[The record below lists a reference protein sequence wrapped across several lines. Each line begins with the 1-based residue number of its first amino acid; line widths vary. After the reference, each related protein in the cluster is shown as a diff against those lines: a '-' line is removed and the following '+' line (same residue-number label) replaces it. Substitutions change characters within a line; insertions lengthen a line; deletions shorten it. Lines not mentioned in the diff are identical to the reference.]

1 MMLLIQH
8 GHKEV
13 RVAQMVFLV
22 ERETLYDN
30 VRVHAEL
37 FDHRSNLFARNDSLF
52 VDVCLLEHFDFWTE
66 FRLDVVNKDLCQF
79 FF

>member
-13 RVAQMVFLV
+13 RVAQFVVVV

-30 VRVHAEL
+30 FRVHAEL
-37 FDHRSNLFARNDSLF
+37 FDHRSNLFARNHSLF

-66 FRLDVVNKDLCQF
+66 FWPNMVNKDLGKF